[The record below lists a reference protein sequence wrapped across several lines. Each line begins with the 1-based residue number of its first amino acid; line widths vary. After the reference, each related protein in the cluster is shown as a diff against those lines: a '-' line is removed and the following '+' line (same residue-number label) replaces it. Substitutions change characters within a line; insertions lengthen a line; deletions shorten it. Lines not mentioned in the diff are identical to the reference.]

1 MIHEPLVVLDFET
14 TGLQPERGDRITE
27 VALVRIVDG
36 RITERFSS
44 LVNCGVGIP
53 RHITAYTGI
62 SQQMVDEAPP
72 VADVMRQVAAFI
84 GETSVVSHSATFDQ
98 RFFVREMR
106 RQKIGMVI
114 EPFICS
120 MRLARRVYPDV
131 ATHSLAEL
139 ARVLHLRA
147 TGVQHRAAADAEL
160 AAQLVLRL
168 GQDLNVI
175 YSDAL
180 ITARLLRR
188 VQNMA
193 VADMP
198 RQLQMLCA

>member
-14 TGLQPERGDRITE
+14 TGLHPERGDRITE
-27 VALVRIVDG
+27 VALVRLVDG
-36 RITERFSS
+36 RLADRFSS
-44 LVNCGVGIP
+44 LVNCGVEVP

-62 SQQMVDEAPP
+62 SQQMVDDAPP
-72 VADVMRQVAAFI
+72 AAEVLRQVAAFI

-120 MRLARRVYPDV
+120 MRLARRVYPEV

-139 ARVLHLRA
+139 ARVLPLRPA
-147 TGVQHRAAADAEL
+147 GVQHRAAADAEL

-180 ITARLLRR
+180 ITARLLRQ
-188 VQNMA
+188 VQNTP
-193 VADMP
+193 VAEIP
-198 RQLQMLCA
+198 RQMQMLCA